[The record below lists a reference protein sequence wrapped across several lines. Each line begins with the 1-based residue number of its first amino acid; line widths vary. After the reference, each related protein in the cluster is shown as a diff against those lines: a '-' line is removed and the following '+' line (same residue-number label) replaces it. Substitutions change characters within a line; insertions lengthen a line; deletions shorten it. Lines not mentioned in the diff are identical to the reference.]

1 MDLFSPNSGAP
12 AHRVYGPRV
21 LEHYENPRNV
31 GEVADPDA
39 VSWVESPVHGD
50 RLKLTLRISGGR
62 ISEAR
67 FRAFG
72 CGAAIAS
79 SSMATVL
86 LMGRTLEE
94 AAKLTREEV
103 AGALGGLPESKM
115 HCSVLAEEAIQ
126 RALEDYGKRQ
136 AAAKRDAAPRHQT
149 SEEKE
154 ST

>member
-1 MDLFSPNSGAP
+1 MDLISPNSVAG
-12 AHRVYGPRV
+12 AHRSYSPRV

-31 GEVADPDA
+31 GEVVDPDA
-39 VSWVESPVHGD
+39 ASWVESSVHGD
-50 RLKLTLRISGGR
+50 RLKLTLRISGGKVA
-62 ISEAR
+62 EAR

-86 LMGRTLEE
+86 LTGRTLEE
-94 AAKLTREEV
+94 AARLTREEV
-103 AGALGGLPESKM
+103 AAALGGLPESKI
-115 HCSVLAEEAIQ
+115 HCSVLAEEAIR
-126 RALEDYGKRQ
+126 RALEDYGRRQ
-136 AAAKRDAAPRHQT
+136 AAATQDTAPRQRT

>member
-1 MDLFSPNSGAP
+1 MDFFSPNSGAP
-12 AHRVYGPRV
+12 AHRAYAPRV

-31 GEVADPDA
+31 GEVTDPDA
-39 VSWVESPVHGD
+39 ESWVESPLHGD
-50 RLKLTLRISGGR
+50 RLKLTLRIAGGR
-62 ISEAR
+62 VAEAR

-86 LMGRTLEE
+86 LTGRTLEE
-94 AAKLTREEV
+94 AARLTREEV
-103 AGALGGLPESKM
+103 AGALGGLPESKI
-115 HCSVLAEEAIQ
+115 HCSVLAEEAIR

-136 AAAKRDAAPRHQT
+136 AAAKQGAGPQHPT